1 MKPKTNYWVDSE
13 QYIKEARQIADD
25 MYNTVVR
32 RAIENQSV
40 SVAWVQAT
48 FGVCYHTAAFIVD
61 RMESEGI
68 CEPYPGGR
76 KPRKII
82 INDV

>member
-1 MKPKTNYWVDSE
+1 MKRKTNYWVDSE

-25 MYNTVVR
+25 MYNAVVR

-48 FGVCYHTAAFIVD
+48 FGV
-61 RMESEGI
+61 RM
-68 CEPYPGGR
+68 
-76 KPRKII
+76 
-82 INDV
+82 